1 MFGPKGFGDPF
12 GDPTPPPPTRP
23 AIVNALAEITEQI
36 QRTCIE
42 IGRDPSAV
50 KLVAVAKTRTVEEI
64 KLALDA
70 GAEDLGENYIQE
82 AREKARK
89 LPGARWHMIGHLQK
103 NKVNLAV
110 DLFEVIH
117 SLDNAGLI
125 RRLEKRCQARHRRL
139 TGLIQVNLSGE
150 KTKYGLKPDG
160 VFKMLDE
167 LTDDPPEHLRL
178 SGLMTIPPPVDDP
191 EENRPYFRQ
200 LAQLLDEIE
209 GRGYSFWSGRELS
222 MGMSDDYLI
231 AIEEG
236 ATMIRV
242 GRKIFGARS

>member
-12 GDPTPPPPTRP
+12 GDQAPPAPTLPP
-23 AIVNALAEITEQI
+23 IVKALADVTERI

-42 IGRDPSAV
+42 IGRDPSSV
-50 KLVAVAKTRTVEEI
+50 RLVAITKTRTVEEI

-89 LPGARWHMIGHLQK
+89 LPGARWHMVGNLQK

-117 SLDNAGLI
+117 SLDNLGLI

-139 TGLIQVNLSGE
+139 TGLLQVNFSEEKSKHGLAAGE
-150 KTKYGLKPDG
+150 VMTL
-160 VFKMLDE
+160 LEE
-167 LTDDPPEHLRL
+167 LAEDPPEYLRL
-178 SGLMTIPPPVDDP
+178 SGLMTIPPPVEDP
-191 EENRPYFRQ
+191 ELNRPYFKQ
-200 LAQLLDEIE
+200 AAELLAEIQA
-209 GRGYSFWSGRELS
+209 RNFSFWHGGELS
-222 MGMSDDYLI
+222 MGMSDDYLV

-236 ATMIRV
+236 ATLIRL
-242 GRKIFGARS
+242 GRRIFGDRH